1 MGSVHTLSAGVVVV
15 RRWPDGWRFLLLRAW
30 RNWDFPKGEV
40 EAGEAPLTA
49 ARREV
54 AEETGLLELA
64 FRWGEGWCETAP
76 YGRGKVARYYL
87 AEARRGEVTLPVN
100 PELGRPEHHE
110 FRWVAEDAAGQL
122 LPARLQPVLEW
133 ARATLRCEGGA
144 VPMPADEPDS

>member
-40 EAGEAPLTA
+40 EAGEAPLAA

-110 FRWVAEDAAGQL
+110 FRWIAGDAAGRL
-122 LPARLQPVLEW
+122 LPARLQRVLEW
-133 ARATLRCEGGA
+133 ARANLRRAGGA
-144 VPMPADEPDS
+144 VPASAYEPDS